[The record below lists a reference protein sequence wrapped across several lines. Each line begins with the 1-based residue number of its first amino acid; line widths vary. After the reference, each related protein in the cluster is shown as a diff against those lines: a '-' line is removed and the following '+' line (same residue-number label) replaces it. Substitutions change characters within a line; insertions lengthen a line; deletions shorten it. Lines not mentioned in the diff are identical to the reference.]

1 MFIPLKLGGKID
13 FEIFSRKFR
22 FSGVE
27 KFFET
32 FEVRSTKEFE
42 KRRIEKKND
51 FVLFYF

>member
-22 FSGVE
+22 FSEVE